1 MNYDVY
7 KDIAMRTKGDI
18 YLGVV
23 GPVRTGKSTF
33 ITRFLKTLVL
43 PNIAD
48 GNDLERTIDEMP
60 VSGDGKTI
68 MTTQPKFLPNEAV
81 CVTLDNNITFN
92 VRLVDC
98 VGYMVKG
105 AIGHIE
111 GEKPRMVNTPW
122 FDDPIPFEKA
132 AEVGTDK
139 VISQH
144 STIAIMVT
152 TDGSIT
158 GIPREDYLD
167 AEEKVVEQLR
177 STGKP
182 YVILLNTTHPDSPET
197 VTLANTLQERY
208 SGSVIACN
216 VSELNEENIN
226 DIFVEVLKAFP
237 INKVAVKMPHWMNA
251 LPFNS
256 HIIEAI
262 VEEVMAKTANYVKI
276 GEIPQDITLFNDNDD
291 LEVTHSVDIVLGEGK
306 VEIAVTPKPD
316 LFYKV
321 LSEQCGVEIKDD
333 YHLVSYIKQLTEAKR
348 HYDKFKQAIDE
359 VKATGYGIVQPT
371 LDEMRLE
378 TPEIIKQGGKYGV
391 KLRASAPSLHIMQ
404 IDLDTEVNS
413 LVGTEQQSEEL
424 VKNMLGQFDSDPA
437 SIWDTKLFGTSLH
450 QLVNEGLHSKLN
462 SIPHNAVDKMTKTMR
477 RIVNEGKGG
486 VICILL

>member
-1 MNYDVY
+1 MDYDVY
-7 KDIAMRTKGDI
+7 QDIALRTKGDI

-33 ITRFLKTLVL
+33 ITKFLNTLVL

-48 GNDLERTIDEMP
+48 GYELERTIDEMP

-81 CVTLDNNITFN
+81 SVTLDGNITFN
-92 VRLVDC
+92 VRMIDC

-105 AIGHIE
+105 AIGHVE
-111 GEKPRMVNTPW
+111 NDKPRMVNTPW
-122 FDDPIPFEKA
+122 SEEPMPFEKA
-132 AEVGTDK
+132 AEIGTDK
-139 VISQH
+139 VITQH
-144 STIAIMVT
+144 STIGIMVT

-167 AEEKVVEQLR
+167 AEERVVAQLQQ
-177 STGKP
+177 TNKP
-182 YVILLNTTHPDSPET
+182 FVILLNSSHPASPET
-197 VTLANTLQERY
+197 VTLASSLKEKY
-208 SGSVIACN
+208 GASVMPMDI
-216 VSELNEENIN
+216 SSINEEDIN
-226 DIFVEVLKAFP
+226 WIFAEVLKAFP
-237 INKVAVKMPHWMNA
+237 ITKIAVKLPNWMNA
-251 LPFNS
+251 LPFDS
-256 HIIEAI
+256 QIITAI
-262 VEEVMAKTANYVKI
+262 VNEVKEKTADFVKI
-276 GEIPQDITLFNDNDD
+276 GEIPQDITLFADNED
-291 LEVTHSVDIVLGEGK
+291 LEIVNSVDVSLGEGK
-306 VEIAVTPKPD
+306 VEIVVKPKPE

-321 LSEQCGVEIKDD
+321 LSEQCDMEIKDD
-333 YHLVSYIKQLTEAKR
+333 YQLVSYIKQLSVAKKQ
-348 HYDKFKQAIDE
+348 YDKFKEAIDQVRE
-359 VKATGYGIVQPT
+359 TGYGVVQPT
-371 LDEMRLE
+371 LDEMTLE
-378 TPEIIKQGGKYGV
+378 TPQIIKQGGKYGV

-424 VKNMLGQFDSDPA
+424 VKNMLGQFESDPA

-450 QLVNEGLHSKLN
+450 HLVNEGLHTKLS
-462 SIPHNAVDKMTKTMR
+462 SIPQEAMKKMTKTMK